1 MAIRVTCPKCHTR
14 FNVSDK
20 FAGKEGPC
28 PKCKTKIK
36 VPDKTEEVV
45 IAAPP
50 VSGPKDS
57 QGRSVL
63 KPIKRRETILSTVQ
77 LVLIGTTIVGFLAIS
92 FLMRTMIP
100 ERADF
105 PIWLLGVSALIIA
118 IPLVYVGYAFLRNQ
132 ELDFFV
138 GLELWGR
145 VGICSAIYAITW
157 IAMPI
162 AYFAF
167 NNHYEVGSYVIAGVI
182 MLGIGGVAGMY
193 CFDLDYFM
201 GSVHYGLYLGV
212 CLLGR
217 WLAGLEWLP
226 LDPEGTTTTTTTTTS
241 ALDWAPTQMIDLLN
255 ACLAWLI

>member
-28 PKCKTKIK
+28 PKCKSKIRI
-36 VPDKTEEVV
+36 PDKTEEVV
-45 IAAPP
+45 ITAPSA
-50 VSGPKDS
+50 SGPKDS
-57 QGRSVL
+57 QGRAIL

-77 LVLIGTTIVGFLAIS
+77 LVLIAASIIGFLAVS

-100 ERADF
+100 ERAEF
-105 PIWLLGVSALIIA
+105 PILLLGLSSLIIA
-118 IPLVYVGYAFLRNQ
+118 FPLVYVGYAFLRNQ
-132 ELDFFV
+132 ELDFYV
-138 GLELWGR
+138 GQELWGR
-145 VGICSAIYAITW
+145 VGICSVIYAMTW

-167 NNHYEVGSYVIAGVI
+167 DNHYEVGSYVIAGVI
-182 MLGIGGVAGMY
+182 MLGVGGVAGMY

-217 WLAGLEWLP
+217 WLAGIEWLP
-226 LDPEGTTTTTTTTTS
+226 IDLEGTTTTTTTTT
-241 ALDWAPTQMIDLLN
+241 AGMDLVPVHLIDCLN
-255 ACLAWLI
+255 CCLAWLI

>member
-20 FAGKEGPC
+20 FAGKDGPC
-28 PKCKTKIK
+28 PKCKTTIK
-36 VPDKTEEVV
+36 VPDKSEEVV
-45 IAAPP
+45 ISAPADA
-50 VSGPKDS
+50 GPKDS
-57 QGRSVL
+57 KGRSIL

-77 LVLIGTTIVGFLAIS
+77 LVLIGASIVSFLAIC
-92 FLMRTMIP
+92 FLMQTMIP

-105 PIWLLGVSALIIA
+105 PILLLGVSALIIA
-118 IPLVYVGYAFLRNQ
+118 FPLAYVGYAFLRNQ

-138 GLELWGR
+138 GQELWSR
-145 VGICSAIYAITW
+145 VGICSAVYAITW
-157 IAMPI
+157 VAMPI

-167 NNHYEVGSYVIAGVI
+167 DNHYEVGSYVIAGVA
-182 MLGIGGVAGMY
+182 MLGIGGMAGMF
-193 CFDLDYFM
+193 CFDLDYLM

-226 LDPEGTTTTTTTTTS
+226 IDPEGTTTTTTTTTAGLEFGS
-241 ALDWAPTQMIDLLN
+241 MQMFDLLN
-255 ACLAWLI
+255 CCLTWLI